1 MALRTM
7 AVAAAVVGNGG
18 VTASRVGAARNV
30 PAEGRRAAALDRAH
44 YLHLRMGEVTLV
56 GTTPS
61 GAVIAEDICD
71 LQGWTGQ
78 SRRRLLRRVLLRS
91 KRRQLIER
99 AQHIAQHLARDVGI
113 ARGRVELR
121 MAQRIR
127 LILITFLRY

>member
-1 MALRTM
+1 
-7 AVAAAVVGNGG
+7 
-18 VTASRVGAARNV
+18 
-30 PAEGRRAAALDRAH
+30 
-44 YLHLRMGEVTLV
+44 MGEVTLV

-91 KRRQLIER
+91 ERRQLIER

>member
-18 VTASRVGAARNV
+18 VTASRVGAACNV

-91 KRRQLIER
+91 ERRQLIER